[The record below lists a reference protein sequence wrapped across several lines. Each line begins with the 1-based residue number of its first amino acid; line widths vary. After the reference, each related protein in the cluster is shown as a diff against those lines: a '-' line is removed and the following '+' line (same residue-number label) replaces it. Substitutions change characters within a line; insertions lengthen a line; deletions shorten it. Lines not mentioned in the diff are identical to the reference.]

1 MKSQLNWKGGTTTT
15 MVGGWRGGATT
26 TNSGKGSAMRYY
38 QDHADMIANA
48 IVPAAEVERLLA
60 KATRAAFR
68 AGAEAAREA
77 DCRAVCEFCTD
88 GERAEYYAGEDRHP
102 GGWTHNRLSG
112 RTWCKA
118 SSIRALPL
126 PEMPE

>member
-60 KATRAAFR
+60 KRR
-68 AGAEAAREA
+68 
-77 DCRAVCEFCTD
+77 CRVCKWEFQGCCF
-88 GERAEYYAGEDRHP
+88 
-102 GGWTHNRLSG
+102 L
-112 RTWCKA
+112 
-118 SSIRALPL
+118 ILPL
-126 PEMPE
+126 RPITFVWYL